1 MIPVKTPL
9 LAGFRALPASFWV
22 LCGGTFINRF
32 ATFVL
37 PFLTMFM
44 TRRGFT
50 AAEAGYAV
58 LAYGAGGFLCSFIAG
73 PLADML
79 GRNRVLAA
87 ALALEA
93 VMVFFLGRQSDFAGI
108 VLMTFLAGFAGQG
121 VSPAVNGLVGDIVPA
136 AQRLHAQLAL
146 RLAVNAGFAFGP
158 AAAGFVAVHSYS
170 AIFAADAVASLV
182 FAAMALFFLPR
193 GHATQRENAGW
204 RPALSA
210 LRRTPEMW
218 SVLLAAVCCS
228 FLFRQVSTSLNLEV
242 LQRGYAESTAGV
254 LMSMNGLIIICV
266 EIPLMAATAW
276 LSLRAGMGLGVALM
290 GWSLMLNA
298 LHGPI
303 WLLFVCMAGF
313 TLGEMIS
320 LPRQATLVVELSP
333 PDMRARF
340 SGFTGFAWVIGNMS
354 GALIGINLH
363 AWNPVLMWCFC
374 GLVGTAAAI
383 IIRCSSRRVPSL
395 SKNATSAEAR
405 LPVHPA
411 SRIPASVAEN
421 NTAVPASGGGI
432 RTPPGR

>member
-1 MIPVKTPL
+1 MSSTETSL
-9 LAGFRALPASFWV
+9 MAGFRALPAPFWV

-50 AAEAGYAV
+50 PAEAGYAV

-73 PLADML
+73 PLADMM
-79 GRNRVLAA
+79 GRNRVLAG

-93 VMVFFLGRQSDFAGI
+93 VMVFLLGRQSAFAGI
-108 VLMTFLAGFAGQG
+108 ITMTFLAGFAGQG

-136 AQRLHAQLAL
+136 AHRLHAQLAL

-158 AAAGFVAVHSYS
+158 AAAGFVAVHSYR
-170 AIFAADAVASLV
+170 ALFTADAAASLV
-182 FAAMALFFLPR
+182 FAGLALFFLPR
-193 GHATQRENAGW
+193 GHATRREHAGW

-210 LRRTPEMW
+210 LRHTPAMW
-218 SVLLAAVCCS
+218 SVLLTAVCCS

-242 LQRGYAESTAGV
+242 LQRGYTESTAGV
-254 LMSMNGLIIICV
+254 LMSLNGFIIICL

-276 LSLRAGMGLGVALM
+276 LSLRVGMGAGVALM
-290 GWSLMLNA
+290 GISLMLNA
-298 LHGPI
+298 VHGPV
-303 WLLFVCMAGF
+303 WLLFAAMAAF

-320 LPRQATLVVELSP
+320 MPRQATLVVELSP
-333 PDMRARF
+333 ADMRARF
-340 SGFTGFAWVIGNMS
+340 SGFSGFAWVIGNMS

-374 GLVGTAAAI
+374 GLIGTAAAAVI
-383 IIRCSSRRVPSL
+383 LLSGRHAESR
-395 SKNATSAEAR
+395 AR
-405 LPVHPA
+405 
-411 SRIPASVAEN
+411 RRPASV
-421 NTAVPASGGGI
+421 PAPGGKSG
-432 RTPPGR
+432 PPVGSG